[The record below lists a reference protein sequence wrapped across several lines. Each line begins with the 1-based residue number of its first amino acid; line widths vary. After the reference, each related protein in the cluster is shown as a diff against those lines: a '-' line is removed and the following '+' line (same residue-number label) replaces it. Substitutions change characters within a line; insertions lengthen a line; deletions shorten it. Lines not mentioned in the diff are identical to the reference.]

1 MMRGLRRR
9 LDQLWGDRE
18 SDAVVAALM
27 TIYQSGQVPSG
38 AAGAR
43 AEQLWLDASSDGIL
57 GYARFLRA
65 YLRATGKTLADV
77 VLEAYEHRR
86 RDAAS

>member
-1 MMRGLRRR
+1 MRGLRRR
-9 LDQLWGDRE
+9 LDHLWGNRE

-27 TIYQSGQVPSG
+27 AIYQSGQVPSG

-43 AEQLWLDASSDGIL
+43 AEQLWLEAGNDGVV

-65 YLRATGKTLADV
+65 YLRATGKTVADV
-77 VLEAYEHRR
+77 VLDAYEDRR
-86 RDAAS
+86 KDAAS

>member
-1 MMRGLRRR
+1 MRGLRRR
-9 LDQLWGDRE
+9 LDQLWGGRE

-43 AEQLWLDASSDGIL
+43 AEQLWLDAGCDGVV
-57 GYARFLRA
+57 GYARFLRG
-65 YLRATGKTLADV
+65 YLRATGKTVADV
-77 VLEAYEHRR
+77 VLDAYEGRR
-86 RDAAS
+86 ENEAS